1 MLSWFIWQCAEEV
14 CKDWICTLVV
24 VIESFIDVY
33 RGNVSWSVLRITILW
48 LSFDNSVS
56 FVNSVLSV
64 VLSLLYKL
72 KILMVS
78 CEFLGYQVVCI
89 CMKQIYYVLSRVGF
103 SFFQDIPSD
112 VVCDVMTYKNATSQF
127 VNFYLLSIVLHPA

>member
-1 MLSWFIWQCAEEV
+1 
-14 CKDWICTLVV
+14 
-24 VIESFIDVY
+24 
-33 RGNVSWSVLRITILW
+33 
-48 LSFDNSVS
+48 
-56 FVNSVLSV
+56 
-64 VLSLLYKL
+64 
-72 KILMVS
+72 MVS

-112 VVCDVMTYKNATSQF
+112 VVCDVMTYKNAMSQF